1 MSRAGQIPG
10 ARFITKSRKPS
21 AVELFLKEFGKP
33 PRATACECE
42 RSNESSLSQI
52 FTLTSGPGL
61 DQMLRKEDN
70 RLGELIHSG
79 KSAPEVLADLYWHT
93 LSRPPS
99 QAEAA
104 KFVPAIEQ
112 APDRRAA
119 LEDIMWGLINAKE
132 FLLRH

>member
-1 MSRAGQIPG
+1 ME
-10 ARFITKSRKPS
+10 
-21 AVELFLKEFGKP
+21 ELFLKEFGKP

-42 RSNESSLSQI
+42 RSNASSLSQV

-61 DQMLRKEDN
+61 DTLLRKEDN

-79 KSAPEVLADLYWHT
+79 NSAPEVLAELYWHT

-99 QAEAA
+99 VEEAA

-119 LEDIMWGLINAKE
+119 LEDVMWALLNAKE
-132 FLLRH
+132 FLLRR